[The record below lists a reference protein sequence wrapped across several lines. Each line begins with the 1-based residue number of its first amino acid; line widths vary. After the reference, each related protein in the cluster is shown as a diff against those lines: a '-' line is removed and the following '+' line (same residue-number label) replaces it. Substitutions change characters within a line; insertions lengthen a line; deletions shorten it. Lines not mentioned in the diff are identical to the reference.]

1 MIFNLII
8 LPEKFVQR
16 GRLGE
21 DLTTQPFNYLTAFV
35 RKLSSGGNMIR
46 KVLFIFV
53 LIVYFGLVAEK
64 IEEKITAKEIIR
76 TMTEILNP
84 GQSDA
89 IMEMTII
96 TSSNQERTFVYRAYS
111 KNNGEKSLMKYLEPG
126 RVKGQT
132 ILMLNSADDIWTY
145 FPKTKR
151 VRKLATHA
159 KKQKVQGSDFSYE
172 DLGSSDEFI
181 DDYNSNLIGEEE
193 KNEKLCYKLELTKK
207 EDSDAGYSRLIMW
220 VEMDNYV
227 PVVMSYYHE
236 KDPDLLE
243 KELVVTEVKII
254 DDIPT
259 PMKMVMYNR
268 LDNTRTSMGIRE
280 VTYDVDLPD
289 NLFTEM
295 GMKK

>member
-1 MIFNLII
+1 M
-8 LPEKFVQR
+8 
-16 GRLGE
+16 
-21 DLTTQPFNYLTAFV
+21 
-35 RKLSSGGNMIR
+35 MR

-53 LIVYFGLVAEK
+53 LIVCFGLVAE
-64 IEEKITAKEIIR
+64 EGDERITAEEIIR
-76 TMTEILNP
+76 TMTETLNP
-84 GQSDA
+84 EQSDA
-89 IMEMTII
+89 VMEMTIV
-96 TSSNQERTFVYRAYS
+96 TSGNQERTFVYKAYS
-111 KNNGEKSLMKYLEPG
+111 KNKGEKGLMKYLEPA
-126 RVKGQT
+126 RVKGQVV
-132 ILMLNSADDIWTY
+132 LMLNNADDIWMY

-151 VRKLATHA
+151 VRKLASHA

-193 KNEKLCYKLELTKK
+193 KDGKLCYKLELAKK

-220 VEMDNYV
+220 VERDTYV

-236 KDPDLLE
+236 KDSSLLE
-243 KELVVTEVKII
+243 KELFVSEVKTI
-254 DDIPT
+254 DGIPT

-268 LDNTRTSMGIRE
+268 LDNTKTSMGTRE